1 MTQTQQWSTGLHQRI
16 AGAIRDARSQRRM
29 SAQELADETER
40 LGYPVS
46 RSQIAN
52 YESGRKQGLDVA
64 EFLILAA
71 ALDIPPALL
80 LFPTFPDDTVEVL
93 PGQQVD
99 ADRCVGWLSGHAAL
113 AIGPSTPGTEL
124 VEAAGRL
131 ASTEDSL
138 IRMRGSLDV
147 LPMDPVVAT
156 STKEVIRRLEGQSAA
171 IRAWIDKAKATLWGE
186 GSVDE

>member
-16 AGAIRDARSQRRM
+16 AAAIRDARSQRQM
-29 SAQELADETER
+29 SAQDLADETER
-40 LGYPVS
+40 LGHPVS

-52 YESGRKQGLDVA
+52 YESNRKRGLDVA

-71 ALDIPPALL
+71 ALDIPPSLL

-93 PGQQVD
+93 PGRVIDTSRAVD
-99 ADRCVGWLSGHAAL
+99 WLSGHATL

-124 VEAAGRL
+124 IEAAGRL
-131 ASTEDSL
+131 ADIDDNL
-138 IRMRGSLDV
+138 VRMRGSLDV
-147 LPMDPVVAT
+147 LPMNPVVAT
-156 STKEVIRRLEGQSAA
+156 STKEVIRRMEEQSAA
-171 IRAWIDKAKATLWGE
+171 VTAWIATAKAALW

>member
-1 MTQTQQWSTGLHQRI
+1 
-16 AGAIRDARSQRRM
+16 M

-99 ADRCVGWLSGHAAL
+99 AEPLRRLAVRTRCPCDRAVHSGHRARRGGSAGWRVPRT
-113 AIGPSTPGTEL
+113 ASSACVDRWTCCRWTPWW
-124 VEAAGRL
+124 
-131 ASTEDSL
+131 
-138 IRMRGSLDV
+138 
-147 LPMDPVVAT
+147 P
-156 STKEVIRRLEGQSAA
+156 RR
-171 IRAWIDKAKATLWGE
+171 RKR
-186 GSVDE
+186 